1 MDNYSEL
8 GDSVMRQN
16 SKSHPEVRQKKNKN
30 EFYTIQNSQPPPPN
44 L

>member
-1 MDNYSEL
+1 MDNNSEL
-8 GDSVMRQN
+8 RDSLMRQN
-16 SKSHPEVRQKKNKN
+16 SKSHPEVRQKNKN